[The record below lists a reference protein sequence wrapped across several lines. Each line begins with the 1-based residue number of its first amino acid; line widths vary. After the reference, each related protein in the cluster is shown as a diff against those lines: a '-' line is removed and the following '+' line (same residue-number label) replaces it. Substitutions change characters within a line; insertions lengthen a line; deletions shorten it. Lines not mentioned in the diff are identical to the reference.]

1 MTIPIDLPF
10 NFGVGAAIAL
20 SAGRQVGRDQTG
32 HSRRMVFRQ
41 AAWWGGWFG
50 VNVAYE
56 YFAWPD
62 WMWAYLVDPERMHA
76 AAVVPLFFLA
86 NVVVTML
93 GAWCVCGSLGRGRW
107 GPAIAV
113 MIAGFVGWGC
123 TIGAT
128 FDAYMHVGTRAQF
141 LAHTAVDIRQ
151 HKELQAALPWTVVFL
166 AVPGVL
172 LLLTN
177 AVRGKKS

>member
-20 SAGRQVGRDQTG
+20 SAGRQLGRDATP
-32 HSRRMVFRQ
+32 HAKHMVVRQ
-41 AAWWGGWFG
+41 AAWWGGWFT

-62 WMWAYLVDPERMHA
+62 WMWAYLVDPAKVHA

-86 NVVVTML
+86 NVVATAF
-93 GAWCVCGSLGRGRW
+93 GAWCACAAFGRGRW
-107 GPAIAV
+107 RPAIAV
-113 MIAGFVGWGC
+113 MVAGFVGWGL
-123 TIGAT
+123 TIWKT
-128 FDAYMHVGTRAQF
+128 FQAYTHVGTTAQF
-141 LAHTAVDIRQ
+141 LAGTATPITK
-151 HKELQAALPWTVVFL
+151 HKELQAAMPWTVLFL

-177 AVRGKKS
+177 VARGKKS